1 MVYNI
6 MKIQRGEKNM
16 SEENVQDANI
26 VDEKVNPRLLF
37 NLQDLQVIFNIINQ
51 SKVSGEEVE
60 YIASLKKKIQLQAD
74 QIQK

>member
-1 MVYNI
+1 
-6 MKIQRGEKNM
+6 M
-16 SEENVQDANI
+16 SEEKVQDANI

-51 SKVSGEEVE
+51 SNVNGEEVE
-60 YIASLKKKIQLQAD
+60 YIASLKKKIQLQAE